1 MKLRLF
7 YSKQK
12 LYYDKIVSL
21 ENQIKAELEC
31 PQTSIVT
38 SANSAYIRKK
48 NVENEKQDTH
58 VLLRDVVGLREK
70 NHKDLVI
77 LLLFLLITLI
87 C

>member
-31 PQTSIVT
+31 PQTSIAT
-38 SANSAYIRKK
+38 SANSGYIRRK
-48 NVENEKQDTH
+48 NVENEKHDTH

-77 LLLFLLITLI
+77 PLFLLITLI

>member
-31 PQTSIVT
+31 PQTSIIT
-38 SANSAYIRKK
+38 SANTGFIRKK
-48 NVENEKQDTH
+48 YADKEKHDTQ
-58 VLLRDVVGLREK
+58 VLLRDVVGLREI

-77 LLLFLLITLI
+77 PLFILIKLI
-87 C
+87 Y